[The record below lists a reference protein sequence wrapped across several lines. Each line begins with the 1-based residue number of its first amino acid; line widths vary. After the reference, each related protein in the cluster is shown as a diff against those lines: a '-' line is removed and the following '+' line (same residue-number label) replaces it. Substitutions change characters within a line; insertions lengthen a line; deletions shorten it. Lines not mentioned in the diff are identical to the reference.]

1 MANIKSQIKRNRQNE
16 KRRLRNKSV
25 RAEMRTRTKNAVTAA
40 EQGAEDAAELLRV
53 AVKRIDKA
61 AAQGVIHKNTAAN
74 HKSRLVRKV
83 AALEAAAEAE

>member
-1 MANIKSQIKRNRQNE
+1 VANIKSQIKRNRQNE

-25 RAEMRTRTKNAVTAA
+25 RAEMRTRTKSAVAAA
-40 EQGAEDAAELLRV
+40 EDGTEDAAELLRI

-74 HKSRLVRKV
+74 HKSRLVRRINAV
-83 AALEAAAEAE
+83 EAAAE